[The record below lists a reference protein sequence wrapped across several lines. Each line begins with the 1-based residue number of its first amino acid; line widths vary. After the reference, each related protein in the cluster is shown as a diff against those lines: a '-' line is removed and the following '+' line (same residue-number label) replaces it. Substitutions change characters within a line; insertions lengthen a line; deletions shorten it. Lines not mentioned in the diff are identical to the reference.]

1 MISITDTITKDD
13 LVKIGYSNHTAIM
26 IIRQS
31 KQIMVQQGYPF
42 YNNKRL
48 GRVPKETVE
57 SILGC
62 ELELEETHSGK
73 N

>member
-1 MISITDTITKDD
+1 MNELITKDD
-13 LVKIGYSNHTAIM
+13 LIQLGYSKYTAIN
-26 IIRQS
+26 IIRQA
-31 KQIMVQQGYPF
+31 KEIMVQQGYPF

-62 ELELEETHSGK
+62 ELELEENARG
-73 N
+73 

>member
-1 MISITDTITKDD
+1 M
-13 LVKIGYSNHTAIM
+13 L
-26 IIRQS
+26 IRQT

-48 GRVPKETVE
+48 GRVPKQVIE

-62 ELELEETHSGK
+62 ELELEEEK
-73 N
+73 NG

>member
-1 MISITDTITKDD
+1 MQQLINKDD
-13 LVKIGYSNHTAIM
+13 LMKLGFPKYTAIR

-31 KQIMVQQGYPF
+31 KEIMVKQGYPF

-57 SILGC
+57 TILGC
-62 ELELEETHSGK
+62 ELELETTNYG
-73 N
+73 

>member
-1 MISITDTITKDD
+1 MTDTITKDD
-13 LVKIGYSNHTAIM
+13 LVKIGYPNHTAIM
-26 IIRQS
+26 IIRQA
-31 KQIMVQQGYPF
+31 KQIMIQQGYPF

-48 GRVPKETVE
+48 GRVPKETVK

-62 ELELEETHSGK
+62 ELELEETHSGE

>member
-1 MISITDTITKDD
+1 MPQ
-13 LVKIGYSNHTAIM
+13 LVDKEALIKIGFSKYTAIG

-31 KQIMVQQGYPF
+31 KEIMVKQGYSF

-57 SILGC
+57 TILGC
-62 ELELEETHSGK
+62 ELELEETDHD
-73 N
+73 